1 MRQHNEGEE
10 EEEEEQASGRPL
22 SMGLCAC
29 CLATAVLQVTDQELG
44 SEKRELGLSLTCHMP
59 QTKGWGQAPLATR
72 LTTRTEN
79 VGGGEVGYLAT

>member
-1 MRQHNEGEE
+1 MRERRRRSRLE
-10 EEEEEQASGRPL
+10 ARPL

-44 SEKRELGLSLTCHMP
+44 SEKRELGLSLTCHTP
-59 QTKGWGQAPLATR
+59 QTKDWGQAPLATR